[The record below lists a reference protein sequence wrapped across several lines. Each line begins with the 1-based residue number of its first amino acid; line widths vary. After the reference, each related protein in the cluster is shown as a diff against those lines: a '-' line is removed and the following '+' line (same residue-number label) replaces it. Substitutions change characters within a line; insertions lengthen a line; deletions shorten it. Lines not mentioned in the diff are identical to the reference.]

1 MQNFKTQLYH
11 NELEEIETL
20 MKFAG
25 YSNNFIVYVCNY
37 FQTLFENA
45 YIYSTTA
52 TKQLNYYV
60 NVGTITYNLDK
71 SKDDLSEHI
80 KDINVFLENNSD
92 FKKYCYLFFKDVEKF
107 EVLIIDKLFNDYAL
121 KYDYTDEEL
130 EKINKI
136 KDVEKY
142 EKKKN

>member
-25 YSNNFIVYVCNY
+25 YSNNFIFYITTH
-37 FQTLFENA
+37 FQSLFENA
-45 YIYSTTA
+45 YVYGTTA

-60 NVGTITYNLDK
+60 AVNTLTYNSDK
-71 SKDDLSEHI
+71 SKDDLLEHYN
-80 KDINVFLENNSD
+80 DINTFLENNSD
-92 FKKYCYLFFKDVEKF
+92 YNKYCNLFFKDVEKF
-107 EVLIIDKLFNDYAL
+107 EVLIIEQLFNDYAL

-130 EKINKI
+130 KKINK
-136 KDVEKY
+136 
-142 EKKKN
+142 

>member
-25 YSNNFIVYVCNY
+25 YSNDFIFYITTH
-37 FQTLFENA
+37 FQLLFENA
-45 YIYSTTA
+45 YVYDTTA
-52 TKQLNYYV
+52 RKQLDYYV
-60 NVGTITYNLDK
+60 AVGSITYNADK
-71 SKDDLSEHI
+71 SKDDLLEHI

-92 FKKYCYLFFKDVEKF
+92 YNKYCYLFFENVEKF

-121 KYDYTDEEL
+121 KYDYTEAEL
-130 EKINKI
+130 EEINK
-136 KDVEKY
+136 
-142 EKKKN
+142 N

>member
-45 YIYSTTA
+45 NIYDTTA

-60 NVGTITYNLDK
+60 AVGTITYNAEQSK
-71 SKDDLSEHI
+71 SDLLEHYS
-80 KDINVFLENNSD
+80 DIEKFLENNSE
-92 FKKYCYLFFKDVEKF
+92 FKKECYLFFENVEKF
-107 EVLIIDKLFNDYAL
+107 EVLMIEKLFNDYAL
-121 KYDYTDEEL
+121 KYDYTEAEL
-130 EKINKI
+130 EEINKGS
-136 KDVEKY
+136 E
-142 EKKKN
+142 